1 MARARKL
8 CTCNSCSKLTQTQS
22 VALGEVQNEV
32 TKTRTPP
39 SRRAYFTAQ
48 NTTKSLQELT
58 TQDDE
63 EFSFIDRSVPPPQ
76 RVEDE
81 THSSLHQLT
90 QEEEEEDVPS
100 VPAKRPLIEVL
111 RETLTTFDRQ
121 FYTSSSVEDQ
131 YQYGS
136 DEDTLLLDQI
146 EQADM
151 QLLLLPSEH
160 EELKGSDTE
169 LDNAS
174 EDTELVPTSS
184 SSPSSADSEATQ
196 EVETELND
204 GYLTDIVRT
213 SSEEEEKEE
222 DGNATELVP
231 TDDEQQ
237 PVADIVVTV
246 VEPEP
251 IIAERP
257 ILKPLVA
264 KPPPPKPRSKS
275 AVVEVITPRAQVVE
289 AVVPPPIVDV
299 IAPIP
304 AVVLAPPPIAAV
316 VEVNEL
322 KRIEDDL
329 VNSFPANANLS
340 VRDIVQHV
348 LTMMFHGPVPQHQQ
362 AGPISIDVPPPM
374 LVQEEYVPP
383 ADLPSTSSPPPPPL
397 PPPEQVVSHKWRN
410 NRLVLQ
416 ADSFDESAFISD
428 DAPQQVDLSRYIHIA
443 STSKN
448 QQTFTMR
455 RWNRHHTSKK
465 YPLHALSVRRRRRY

>member
-1 MARARKL
+1 M
-8 CTCNSCSKLTQTQS
+8 
-22 VALGEVQNEV
+22 

-63 EFSFIDRSVPPPQ
+63 EFSFIDRSIPPLAPSQ

-90 QEEEEEDVPS
+90 QEEEEEEEEEDVPS
-100 VPAKRPLIEVL
+100 VLAKRPLIEVL

-121 FYTSSSVEDQ
+121 FSTSSSVEEQ
-131 YQYGS
+131 HQHGS
-136 DEDTLLLDQI
+136 DEDTLLLDQV

-151 QLLLLPSEH
+151 QLLLFPPEH

-184 SSPSSADSEATQ
+184 SSPSSSDSEATQ

-213 SSEEEEKEE
+213 SSEEEE

-237 PVADIVVTV
+237 SVADIVVVTV

-257 ILKPLVA
+257 TLRLLVA

-275 AVVEVITPRAQVVE
+275 AIVEMITPRAQVVEAVVSSPIIE

-299 IAPIP
+299 IAPVP
-304 AVVLAPPPIAAV
+304 AVVLAPPPPPPIAAV

-362 AGPISIDVPPPM
+362 ADPISIDIPPPI
-374 LVQEEYVPP
+374 LLQEEYAPP
-383 ADLPSTSSPPPPPL
+383 ADLPPPSSPPPPP
-397 PPPEQVVSHKWRN
+397 PPPPQQVVSHRWGKS
-410 NRLVLQ
+410 RLVLQ

-448 QQTFTMR
+448 QQAFTMR